1 MLVRDIMTREVHTCH
16 PDDSLVAAAKIML
29 EADCGCVPVVEA
41 AHGRI
46 LGMITDRDICIA
58 ALLSGLPLRV
68 LRIDSIMEGPV
79 HTCSPDDDIT
89 RAESTMRHAQ
99 IRRLPVVNGNRQ
111 VVGILSLNDIAR
123 ATEREGQRDG
133 VLPKEV
139 VAVLTAISDPHAAGE
154 PAGNRACPPP

>member
-16 PDDSLVAAAKIML
+16 PDDSLGAAAKIML

-41 AHGRI
+41 ADGRI

-79 HTCSPDDDIT
+79 HTCTPDDDIT

-99 IRRLPVVNGNRQ
+99 IRRLPVVNGNRA

-123 ATEREGQRDG
+123 ATERKGRNG
-133 VLPKEV
+133 VLPEEV
-139 VAVLTAISDPHAAGE
+139 VAVLTAISVPHVAGE
-154 PAGNRACPPP
+154 PAGNHACPPP